1 MNTAPLPAVIQARE
15 GRTLSRA
22 EFLSLLNTYNCFLR
36 DQTQLHLTYS
46 QGDGGQVTVEGCL
59 NISWGVRRPIRLK
72 IQDDKQSLPFE
83 PPTSADPT
91 SQISSLGIKST
102 LSRWTEHSEFHQI
115 NEMADTAQETVFKDP
130 LPDPTSPISP
140 LGSKST
146 MSRWGEYSELHQ
158 IDEMAETE
166 APQETVIKDPLPGS
180 PVYET
185 ATLRPMRHRNTE
197 LEPESNLVRC
207 MSDVSLVKRRKTRGK
222 SAAQRDKEKQHRF
235 SINGHFYN
243 YKTSIFTPSF
253 DTSTKVRISSRMTTD
268 QVIEQLLNKFKIEN
282 DPQEFALYC
291 VHQSGEKRKLSHRDY
306 PLWER
311 ILQGPSDDIMK
322 IFLMDMHEEEV
333 SNDVAQY
340 LNLEFPILDQFLLK
354 LREEENREIQ
364 IVINKYQQQHRLL
377 SHMLSFKMSPH
388 IETSV

>member
-1 MNTAPLPAVIQARE
+1 MNEAALLPLIKAGD

-22 EFLSLLNTYNCFLR
+22 EFLSLLNTYNCFLK

-46 QGDGGQVTVEGCL
+46 QAVDGEVIVEGFL
-59 NISWGVRRPIRLK
+59 NISWGVRGPIRLK
-72 IQDDKQSLPFE
+72 IQDEKQMLSLTP
-83 PPTSADPT
+83 
-91 SQISSLGIKST
+91 QI
-102 LSRWTEHSEFHQI
+102 
-115 NEMADTAQETVFKDP
+115 P
-130 LPDPTSPISP
+130 PDPTSPVSP
-140 LGSKST
+140 AGNKSSI
-146 MSRWGEYSELHQ
+146 SRWGEYNDLHQ

-166 APQETVIKDPLPGS
+166 AAQQTVVKDPLPGP
-180 PVYET
+180 PVYES
-185 ATLRPMRHRNTE
+185 ATLRPARQKNCE
-197 LEPESNLVRC
+197 LEMESNLFRC
-207 MSDVSLVKRRKTRGK
+207 MSEASLVKRRRGRK
-222 SAAQRDKEKQHRF
+222 SAAQREKERQHRF

-253 DTSTKVRISSRMTTD
+253 GTPTKVRISSKMSTD

-291 VHQSGEKRKLSHRDY
+291 IHQSGEKRKLSNRDH

-311 ILQGPSDDIMK
+311 VMHGPSDDIMK

-333 SNDVAQY
+333 NNDVAQY
-340 LNLEFPILDQFLLK
+340 LNLELPLLEQVLLK

-364 IVINKYQQQHRLL
+364 RVISKYHHQHRLL
-377 SHMLSFKMSPH
+377 SHMLNSKGSPH

>member
-1 MNTAPLPAVIQARE
+1 MNTASRLPVIQAGNR
-15 GRTLSRA
+15 RTLSRA
-22 EFLSLLNTYNCFLR
+22 EFLSLLNTYNCFLK
-36 DQTQLHLTYS
+36 DQTQLHLTFS
-46 QGDGGQVTVEGCL
+46 QGHNGEVTVEGFL
-59 NISWGVRRPIRLK
+59 NISWGVQGPIRLK
-72 IQDDKQSLPFE
+72 IQDDKQIIPFE
-83 PPTSADPT
+83 PPASADPT
-91 SQISSLGIKST
+91 SP
-102 LSRWTEHSEFHQI
+102 
-115 NEMADTAQETVFKDP
+115 V
-130 LPDPTSPISP
+130 SP

-146 MSRWGEYSELHQ
+146 ISRWGEYNELHQ

-166 APQETVIKDPLPGS
+166 AAQETVIKDPLPGP

-185 ATLRPMRHRNTE
+185 VTLRPMRQRTPE

-207 MSDVSLVKRRKTRGK
+207 MSDASLVKRRRGRGR
-222 SAAQRDKEKQHRF
+222 SAAQTEKEKQHRF

-243 YKTSIFTPSF
+243 YKTAIFTPTF
-253 DTSTKVRISSRMTTD
+253 DTATKVRISSRMTTD

-311 ILQGPSDDIMK
+311 ILQGPSDNIMK
-322 IFLMDMHEEEV
+322 IFLMDMHEEEI

-340 LNLEFPILDQFLLK
+340 LNLELPILDQVLLK
-354 LREEENREIQ
+354 LREEEDREIER
-364 IVINKYQQQHRLL
+364 VINKYQQQHRLL
-377 SHMLSFKMSPH
+377 SRMLNFKMSPH

>member
-1 MNTAPLPAVIQARE
+1 MNKAPLPAVIQAGS
-15 GRTLSRA
+15 GRALSRA
-22 EFLSLLNTYNCFLR
+22 GFLSLLNTYNCYLK

-46 QGDGGQVTVEGCL
+46 QGHGGQVIVEGFL

-72 IQDDKQSLPFE
+72 IQDDKQILPLQS
-83 PPTSADPT
+83 PTSVDPT
-91 SQISSLGIKST
+91 SQNSPLGSKST
-102 LSRWTEHSEFHQI
+102 MSRWGEYSEVHQI
-115 NEMADTAQETVFKDP
+115 KEPEAAQETIFTDP
-130 LPDPTSPISP
+130 LPDPVSPISP

-166 APQETVIKDPLPGS
+166 AAQETVVKDPLPGP

-185 ATLRPMRHRNTE
+185 ATLRPMRHRSPE

-207 MSDVSLVKRRKTRGK
+207 MSDVSLVKRRKGRGK
-222 SAAQRDKEKQHRF
+222 SAAQREKEKQHRF

-291 VHQSGEKRKLSHRDY
+291 VHQSGEKRKLSHRDH

-322 IFLMDMHEEEV
+322 VFLMDMHEEEV

-340 LNLEFPILDQFLLK
+340 LNLELPILDQFLLK

-364 IVINKYQQQHRLL
+364 RVINKYQHQHRLL
-377 SHMLSFKMSPH
+377 SHMLSFKTSPH

>member
-1 MNTAPLPAVIQARE
+1 MNKAPLPAVIQAGS
-15 GRTLSRA
+15 GRTLTRA
-22 EFLSLLNTYNCFLR
+22 EFLSLLNTYNCYLK

-46 QGDGGQVTVEGCL
+46 QGHGGQVIVEGFL

-72 IQDDKQSLPFE
+72 IQDEKQILPLE
-83 PPTSADPT
+83 SPTSVDPT
-91 SQISSLGIKST
+91 SQNST
-102 LSRWTEHSEFHQI
+102 STMSRWGEHSEVHQI
-115 NEMADTAQETVFKDP
+115 KEPEAAQETVFTDP
-130 LPDPTSPISP
+130 LPDPVSPISP

-166 APQETVIKDPLPGS
+166 AAQETVVKDPLPGP

-185 ATLRPMRHRNTE
+185 ATLRPMRHRSHE

-207 MSDVSLVKRRKTRGK
+207 MSDVSLVKRRKGRGK
-222 SAAQRDKEKQHRF
+222 SAAQREKEKQHRF

-291 VHQSGEKRKLSHRDY
+291 IHQSGEKKKLSHRDH

-340 LNLEFPILDQFLLK
+340 LNLELPILDQFLLK

-364 IVINKYQQQHRLL
+364 RVINKYQHQHRLL

>member
-1 MNTAPLPAVIQARE
+1 MNPASLLPVIHAGD

-22 EFLSLLNTYNCFLR
+22 EFLSLLNTYNCFLK

-46 QGDGGQVTVEGCL
+46 QGDDGELTVEGLL

-72 IQDDKQSLPFE
+72 IQDDKQILPFE
-83 PPTSADPT
+83 PPTSA
-91 SQISSLGIKST
+91 
-102 LSRWTEHSEFHQI
+102 
-115 NEMADTAQETVFKDP
+115 
-130 LPDPTSPISP
+130 DPTSPISP

-146 MSRWGEYSELHQ
+146 MSRWGEYSELNQ
-158 IDEMAETE
+158 IDEMAEAE
-166 APQETVIKDPLPGS
+166 AAQETVVNDPLPGP

-185 ATLRPMRHRNTE
+185 ATLRPTRQRSLDM
-197 LEPESNLVRC
+197 EPQSNLVRC
-207 MSDVSLVKRRKTRGK
+207 MSDASLVKRRKGRGK
-222 SAAQRDKEKQHRF
+222 SAAEREKEKQHRF

-253 DTSTKVRISSRMTTD
+253 GTSTRVRISSRMTTD

-291 VHQSGEKRKLSHRDY
+291 VHQSGEKRKLSHRDH

-311 ILQGPSDDIMK
+311 ILQGPSDSIMK

-340 LNLEFPILDQFLLK
+340 LNLELPILDQVLLK
-354 LREEENREIQ
+354 LTEEENREIQ
-364 IVINKYQQQHRLL
+364 RVINKYQHQHRLL